1 MLISTLQ
8 QFIKLLVPPLTAA
21 GVNKSAET
29 ALEKL
34 AAALEPFKDQS
45 VEDLGTLLANVRH
58 YRETGELPEALF
70 DLKPKRGARKP
81 SPPKPPKMT
90 FEEAIAKLRE
100 LQENAETLDSTQ
112 IKAGVSALNVLTVG
126 ELANVQKEFL
136 GSAVGKT
143 KPQKLESLENAITTF
158 ARSQQR
164 AASILSN

>member
-1 MLISTLQ
+1 MLISNLQ
-8 QFIKLLVPPLTAA
+8 QFIKLLVPSLTAA

-45 VEDLGTLLANVRH
+45 VEDLGTLLANVQH
-58 YRETGELPEALF
+58 YRQTGELPEELF
-70 DLKPKRGARKP
+70 APKPKRGARKP
-81 SPPKPPKMT
+81 SAPKPPKMT

-112 IKAGVSALNVLTVG
+112 IKSSVSALNVLSVG
-126 ELANVQKEFL
+126 DLTNVQKEFL

-143 KPQKLESLENAITTF
+143 KLQKLESLENAITTF
-158 ARSQQR
+158 ARNQQR

>member
-1 MLISTLQ
+1 M
-8 QFIKLLVPPLTAA
+8 
-21 GVNKSAET
+21 NKSAET

-45 VEDLGTLLANVRH
+45 VEDLGTLLANVQH
-58 YRETGELPEALF
+58 YRQTGELPEGLF
-70 DLKPKRGARKP
+70 AAKPARGARKP
-81 SPPKPPKMT
+81 SAPKAPKMT
-90 FEEAIAKLRE
+90 FEDAIAKLRE
-100 LQENAETLDSTQ
+100 LQEHAESLDSTQ

-126 ELANVQKEFL
+126 DLTNVQKEFL

>member
-1 MLISTLQ
+1 MLISNLQ

-45 VEDLGTLLANVRH
+45 VEDLGTMLANVQH
-58 YRETGELPEALF
+58 YRQTGELPEALF
-70 DLKPKRGARKP
+70 AAKPARAARKP
-81 SPPKPPKMT
+81 SVPKPPKMT
-90 FEEAIAKLRE
+90 FEDAIAKLRE

-126 ELANVQKEFL
+126 DLTNVQKEFL

-143 KPQKLESLENAITTF
+143 KAQKLESLENAITTF

>member
-1 MLISTLQ
+1 MLISNLQ

-34 AAALEPFKDQS
+34 TAALEPFKDQS
-45 VEDLGTLLANVRH
+45 VEDLCTLLANVRH
-58 YRETGELPEALF
+58 YRQTGELPEALF
-70 DLKPKRGARKP
+70 AAKPSRGARKP
-81 SPPKPPKMT
+81 SAPKPPKMT

-126 ELANVQKEFL
+126 DLTNVQKEFL

-143 KPQKLESLENAITTF
+143 KAQKLESLENAITTF
-158 ARSQQR
+158 AGSQQR

>member
-1 MLISTLQ
+1 MLISNLQ

-29 ALEKL
+29 ALDKL

-45 VEDLGTLLANVRH
+45 VEDLGTMLANVQH
-58 YRETGELPEALF
+58 YRQTGELPEALF
-70 DLKPKRGARKP
+70 AAKPARGPRKP
-81 SPPKPPKMT
+81 SVPKVPKLT
-90 FEEAIAKLRE
+90 FEDAIAKLRE

-126 ELANVQKEFL
+126 DLTKVQKEFL

-158 ARSQQR
+158 ARSQHR

>member
-1 MLISTLQ
+1 MLISNLQ

-34 AAALEPFKDQS
+34 AAALEPFKYQS
-45 VEDLGTLLANVRH
+45 VEDLATLLANVQH
-58 YRETGELPEALF
+58 YRQTGELPEAIF
-70 DLKPKRGARKP
+70 VTKPARGARKP
-81 SPPKPPKMT
+81 SIPKPPKMT
-90 FEEAIAKLRE
+90 FEAAIAKLRE

-112 IKAGVSALNVLTVG
+112 IKSGVSALNVLSVG
-126 ELANVQKEFL
+126 DLTNVQKEFL

-143 KPQKLESLENAITTF
+143 KAQRLESLENAITTL

>member
-1 MLISTLQ
+1 MLISNLQ

-45 VEDLGTLLANVRH
+45 VEDLGTLLANVQH
-58 YRETGELPEALF
+58 YRQTGELPEELF
-70 DLKPKRGARKP
+70 ATKPKRGARKP
-81 SPPKPPKMT
+81 SAPKPPKMT

-136 GSAVGKT
+136 GRAVGAK
-143 KPQKLESLENAITTF
+143 KAEKLESLEIAITTF

>member
-1 MLISTLQ
+1 MLISNLQ

-45 VEDLGTLLANVRH
+45 VEDLGTLLASVHH
-58 YRETGELPEALF
+58 YRQTGELPAAIF
-70 DLKPKRGARKP
+70 DPKPKRGPRKP
-81 SPPKPPKMT
+81 SVPKPPKMT

-112 IKAGVSALNVLTVG
+112 IKAGVSALKVLNVGDLT
-126 ELANVQKEFL
+126 NVQKEFL

-143 KPQKLESLENAITTF
+143 KPQKLESLENAILTF

>member
-1 MLISTLQ
+1 MLISNLQ

-29 ALEKL
+29 ALDKL

-45 VEDLGTLLANVRH
+45 VEDLGTMLANVQH
-58 YRETGELPEALF
+58 YRQTGELPEALF
-70 DLKPKRGARKP
+70 AAKPARGARKP
-81 SPPKPPKMT
+81 SIPKPPKMT
-90 FEEAIAKLRE
+90 FEDAIAKLRE

-126 ELANVQKEFL
+126 DLTKVQKEFL

-143 KPQKLESLENAITTF
+143 KDQKLESLENAITTF
-158 ARSQQR
+158 ARSQHR
-164 AASILSN
+164 VASIASN

>member
-1 MLISTLQ
+1 
-8 QFIKLLVPPLTAA
+8 
-21 GVNKSAET
+21 VNKSAET

-34 AAALEPFKDQS
+34 AAALEPFRDQS

-58 YRETGELPEALF
+58 YRQTGELPEALF
-70 DLKPKRGARKP
+70 VSKPARGARKP
-81 SPPKPPKMT
+81 SAPKSRKMT

-126 ELANVQKEFL
+126 DLTNVQKEFL